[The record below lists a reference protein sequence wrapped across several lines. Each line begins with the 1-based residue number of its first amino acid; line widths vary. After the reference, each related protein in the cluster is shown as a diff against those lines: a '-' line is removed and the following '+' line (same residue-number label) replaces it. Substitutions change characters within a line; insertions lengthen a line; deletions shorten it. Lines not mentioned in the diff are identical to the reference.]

1 MPLVS
6 AADTGN
12 DFVVQQPFCFALGD
26 MTELAKL
33 LQTDK
38 PVDKYE
44 PIVFF
49 SVMEA
54 PPSKSSAMA
63 GGCVSRFFSPFS
75 PLCLPH
81 GQKKRDFWPSTREIL
96 WVLIFSGFTKRD
108 SIKLC
113 EINGS
118 LDSSIRLEMR

>member
-12 DFVVQQPFCFALGD
+12 DLVIQQPFCFTLGD

-49 SVMEA
+49 L
-54 PPSKSSAMA
+54 PSWKHHPQKVQQWQVVA
-63 GGCVSRFFSPFS
+63 SPVFS
-75 PLCLPH
+75 PLFLPH

-118 LDSSIRLEMR
+118 QDSSIRLEMR

>member
-12 DFVVQQPFCFALGD
+12 DLVIQQPFCFTLGD

-44 PIVFF
+44 PIVF
-49 SVMEA
+49 SPVMEA

-63 GGCVSRFFSPFS
+63 GGCVSRFS
-75 PLCLPH
+75 PLFLPH
-81 GQKKRDFWPSTREIL
+81 GQKSVIFGLPRGKFCGFLFFRDSRNEIL
-96 WVLIFSGFTKRD
+96 
-108 SIKLC
+108 
-113 EINGS
+113 
-118 LDSSIRLEMR
+118 

>member
-12 DFVVQQPFCFALGD
+12 DLVIQQPFCFTLGD

-49 SVMEA
+49 SRHG
-54 PPSKSSAMA
+54 STTLKKLAMA

-75 PLCLPH
+75 PAWS
-81 GQKKRDFWPSTREIL
+81 KKA
-96 WVLIFSGFTKRD
+96 
-108 SIKLC
+108 
-113 EINGS
+113 
-118 LDSSIRLEMR
+118 